1 MFLYIK
7 IFAGYY
13 QKIKESAQKIAR
25 KGYQDL
31 SEEEKNRKHQYG
43 CERYK
48 NLPESK
54 KQKLVEFKK
63 DKKIKTAWFFYQ
75 DNRSLYKPKKF
86 KNIKNFVS
94 TKEFMNF
101 FVGCARVL
109 HRIKKI
115 IFFISWVSSWNV
127 TKH

>member
-43 CERYK
+43 RERYR

-75 DNRSLYKPKKF
+75 DNRSLYKPKTF

>member
-43 CERYK
+43 RERYR

-75 DNRSLYKPKKF
+75 DNRSLHKPKKF
-86 KNIKNFVS
+86 KNIKNFVT
-94 TKEFMNF
+94 TKELMNF

-109 HRIKKI
+109 HRIKKNH
-115 IFFISWVSSWNV
+115 FFYFMG
-127 TKH
+127 